1 MTTKFSKTCLLLFF
15 MMLFLPA
22 RLALADTGPKPT
34 MDFQFE
40 QELPGGPVTI
50 TSGIL
55 YECEQP
61 DCSDAAPLAE
71 LGPQR
76 FTCEANSCYAMS
88 YGFSQYHRLELEF
101 SDGQTRRSNVFET
114 AGFDSKYTVTVRPED
129 LLVEAQ
135 FSVVPSLRTTLIL
148 AGCIC
153 ALAGVAL
160 LVGAAIFIR
169 RRRAQA

>member
-1 MTTKFSKTCLLLFF
+1 MISKIKKTFLFLFLILLLPV
-15 MMLFLPA
+15 PA
-22 RLALADTGPKPT
+22 VRADTGPKPT
-34 MDFQFE
+34 MDFQF
-40 QELPGGPVTI
+40 QQDLSGGPLTI

-88 YGFSQYHRLELEF
+88 YGFSPYHRLEIEF
-101 SDGQTRRSNVFET
+101 SDGQTLQSNIFET
-114 AGFDSKYTVTVRPED
+114 AGFNSKYTVTVRPED

-135 FSVVPSLRTTLIL
+135 FNLVPSLRTIL
-148 AGCIC
+148 SMVVCLC
-153 ALAGVAL
+153 ALAGLGL
-160 LVGAAIFIR
+160 LVGAVVFVR
-169 RRRAQA
+169 RRRATA